1 MLNSLNGYQK
11 RTQDAYINLQWT
23 KHVASI
29 CRNKCWPHL
38 PPVDR
43 RGKGKQPEAVMP
55 SEEEMENHRLW
66 FVKKTK
72 KEALRRERAAK
83 EMYQNGGEYQPPE
96 CSHSRPDSDSDS
108 GTGGGQEITDEGS
121 QPSERETDAEET
133 SPEVEDASTPRGET
147 SVSGDERSCDF
158 GDASVPC
165 VFPGEG
171 SGEMGDVSVPRVVS
185 EEEPGDLGSA
195 SVPCVDPE
203 ERLGDSADAPVPCE
217 VEEAGPADLMY
228 CLHFRRQE
236 IFHLKLIFRL

>member
-1 MLNSLNGYQK
+1 MSPGCDHKGVRKDALMVHMRKAHGRQFDYGELQHLFKEQVDLREARSKANRAMLNSLNGYHK

-66 FVKKTK
+66 FFKKK
-72 KEALRRERAAK
+72 QERSFATERQAK
-83 EMYQNGGEYQPPE
+83 EMYQNGVTYQPSE

-133 SPEVEDASTPRGET
+133 SLEVEDSSTPRGET
-147 SVSGDERSCDF
+147 PVSGDERSC
-158 GDASVPC
+158 
-165 VFPGEG
+165 EL
-171 SGEMGDVSVPRVVS
+171 GDVSVPRMVS
-185 EEEPGDLGSA
+185 EEESATWDLLLFL
-195 SVPCVDPE
+195 V
-203 ERLGDSADAPVPCE
+203 L
-217 VEEAGPADLMY
+217 
-228 CLHFRRQE
+228 
-236 IFHLKLIFRL
+236 ILKKGLSTR